1 MGRQA
6 KQTLV
11 CKDLLKL
18 IEVVGKIADL
28 IQRKDL
34 IKFGENDSFKDRLR
48 LYLENTIEY
57 ISNATSFYNIK
68 YVEIDDID
76 RPMDMSIVINRLFY
90 FTTNLV
96 TILVNKEKDEK
107 VINRSISSLIYY
119 IKMMCSIYSIDS
131 NKIVKSINDYQL
143 NTEE

>member
-1 MGRQA
+1 MSKQA

-34 IKFGENDSFKDRLR
+34 IKFEVDDSFKDRLR
-48 LYLENTIEY
+48 LYLENTIDY
-57 ISNATSFYNIK
+57 ISNATSFYKIE
-68 YVEIDDID
+68 YVEVDDID
-76 RPMDMSIVINRLFY
+76 KPMDSTIVINRLFY
-90 FTTNLV
+90 FTTHLI
-96 TILVNKEKDEK
+96 TILVNKEKHEK
-107 VINRSISSLIYY
+107 IINRCISSLIYY
-119 IKMMCSIYSIDS
+119 IKMMCFIYNIDS

-143 NTEE
+143 NTK

>member
-1 MGRQA
+1 MSKQA

-34 IKFGENDSFKDRLR
+34 IKFEVDDSFKDRLR
-48 LYLENTIEY
+48 LYLENTIDY
-57 ISNATSFYNIK
+57 ISNATSFYKIE
-68 YVEIDDID
+68 YVEVDDID
-76 RPMDMSIVINRLFY
+76 KPMDSTIVINRLFY
-90 FTTNLV
+90 FTTHLI
-96 TILVNKEKDEK
+96 TILVNKEKHEK
-107 VINRSISSLIYY
+107 TINRCISSLIYY
-119 IKMMCSIYSIDS
+119 IKMMCFIYNIDS

-143 NTEE
+143 NTK

>member
-1 MGRQA
+1 MSKQA

-34 IKFGENDSFKDRLR
+34 IKFEVDDSFKDRLR
-48 LYLENTIEY
+48 LYLENTIDY
-57 ISNATSFYNIK
+57 ISNATSFYKIE
-68 YVEIDDID
+68 YVEVDDID
-76 RPMDMSIVINRLFY
+76 KSMDSTIVINRLFY
-90 FTTNLV
+90 FTTHLI
-96 TILVNKEKDEK
+96 TILVNKEKHEK
-107 VINRSISSLIYY
+107 IINRCISSLIYY
-119 IKMMCSIYSIDS
+119 IKMMCFIYNIDS

-143 NTEE
+143 NTK